1 MNDIVIDNLRV
12 CAHCLA
18 AIQSREG
25 YQPTVPIFV
34 DEDDASALTCDWCD
48 ESGFD
53 TLFEFI

>member
-1 MNDIVIDNLRV
+1 MSNLRV

-34 DEDDASALTCDWCD
+34 DEDDPLHSYCDWCG
-48 ESGFD
+48 EFGFD
-53 TLFEFI
+53 TLYEFI